1 MPYDPN
7 TACDGR
13 PHSYVFLQERPGYL
27 ECTHCGSRGI
37 ERCVLPDGVN
47 PTEDDIKWL
56 HHGNWP
62 RQDDAE
68 RQLTQ

>member
-7 TACDGR
+7 VGSDGHR
-13 PHSYVFLQERPGYL
+13 HVYVYLEQRPGYF
-27 ECTHCGSRGI
+27 ECEHCGNRGI
-37 ERCVLPDGVN
+37 DRAVLPDGIT

-62 RQDDAE
+62 PDDDAE
-68 RQLTQ
+68 RS